1 MKRKVQFISTLL
13 ILVLLLTGCFGTGQ
27 PTGGTTGTSGT
38 NSTSVTKPN
47 STRPNNPSQNPSE
60 DGDTTEDTSMGRDE
74 TSYGESLD
82 SLGVWDGYFENGK
95 NDVTITCLT
104 GSANRYR
111 IEGDVIT
118 FNPMAA
124 ESVYTIEGKWKGS
137 IVINTGDDYKFTL
150 EMHGFTLIADSTNP
164 ILVQSGDEVSIT
176 AKKGYDNYI
185 YDMRLAI
192 DETDATLHSAAVYS
206 TVDLEIAGKGNLT
219 VLSENNNGIGTKDD
233 LQVKNLTLTV
243 VCRDNALKGNDSVEI
258 LGADLT
264 LIATAG
270 DGIKTTSSD
279 VSSKGN
285 QRGTVSITDSLVEIY
300 AAADGIDA
308 AYNVTVDGATSVVD
322 IYTHRYSNYSDL
334 PDAPALDRDAFYI
347 AIPSDAYFFSV
358 KYYNSDTDF
367 VWENAS
373 HHSAEANGVTRVH
386 YYTAPLKNGYAQ
398 LQIFIYASE
407 ADLGQDASCLYATDL
422 IAPHASYDT
431 YGFEPIGSSF
441 DGGWVTRDIA
451 SGSSKGIKAANE
463 ITLNSG
469 NITVKSYDDAI
480 HANNDT
486 VLENGQTPLG
496 NVTVKG
502 ATVTLYTKDDALHAD
517 GAVAVKG
524 GSVKILH
531 SYEGI
536 EGFTVS
542 VSNGS
547 LSVVALDD
555 GINATAQTGSAIT
568 VSGGSVYVYCKGDG
582 MDSNSKTSGGG
593 ITFSGGTTVI
603 ITTSGGNSA
612 IDTEK
617 GYAYTGGKVLA
628 LMPSGGMTHES
639 VNCSNFS
646 SVGTSSVFSAKEGAT
661 VCVTVGGEEVMSVTL
676 PCDLSGTAVYL
687 GANNAEIAA

>member
-1 MKRKVQFISTLL
+1 MKRRVQLISALL
-13 ILVLLLTGCFGTGQ
+13 VLVLLLTGCLGTGQ
-27 PTGGTTGTSGT
+27 PAGGTTGTSGT
-38 NSTSVTKPN
+38 NSTSSSRPTGTKPN
-47 STRPNNPSQNPSE
+47 NPGQNPPA
-60 DGDTTEDTSMGRDE
+60 GGGNTEDTSMGRDE
-74 TSYGESLD
+74 SAYGESLD
-82 SLGVWDGYFENGK
+82 SLGVWDGYFENEK
-95 NDVTITCLT
+95 NDVKIACLT

-118 FNPMAA
+118 FTPMAA
-124 ESVYTIEGKWKGS
+124 ESIYTISGKWKGS

-150 EMHGFTLIADSTNP
+150 EMHGFTLISDSTNA
-164 ILVQSGDEVSIT
+164 ILVQSGDEVSVT
-176 AKKGYDNYI
+176 AKKGFDNYI
-185 YDMRLAI
+185 YDMRPAI
-192 DETDATLHSAAVYS
+192 DETDATLHAATVYS
-206 TVDLEIAGKGNLT
+206 TVDLEVAGKGNLT
-219 VLSENNNGIGTKDD
+219 VVSEHNNGIGTKDD

-243 VCRDNALKGNDSVEI
+243 VSRDNALKGNDSVEI
-258 LGADLT
+258 LNADLT
-264 LIATAG
+264 LISTEG

-279 VSSKGN
+279 ISSKGN

-334 PDAPALDRDAFYI
+334 PDLPALDRDAFYI

-373 HHSAEANGVTRVH
+373 HHSAEANGATRVH

-441 DGGWVTRDIA
+441 DGGWETRTAA

-463 ITLNSG
+463 ITLNAG

-531 SYEGI
+531 SYEGV

-582 MDSNSKTSGGG
+582 MDSNSKTSGG
-593 ITFSGGTTVI
+593 ITFSGGTAVI
-603 ITTSGGNSA
+603 ITASAGHSA

-628 LMPSGGMTHES
+628 LMPTGKVTHES
-639 VNCSNFS
+639 LDCKNFAEI
-646 SVGTSSVFSAKEGAT
+646 GTSSTFEAAEGT
-661 VCVTVGGEEVMSVTL
+661 NLRVTVGGNEEMTVTL
-676 PCDLSGTAVYL
+676 PCDLAGTAVYL
-687 GANNAEIAA
+687 GANNAEISVA